1 VIKRSSLVPFSNEY
15 NFWYDEKMNGKKEG
29 VELDQKIEYEKAIL
43 VGCHTSGDDQR
54 FQYSLD
60 ELASLT
66 ETAKG
71 KVVMT
76 VTQKRERVH
85 SATYIGKG
93 KVEELK
99 ALAEEVEADIIIF
112 NDELSPSQ
120 NRNLSAHLSARVIDR
135 TQLIL
140 DIFAQRARSK
150 EGKLQVELAQLQYL
164 MPRLMGQGIA
174 LSRLGGGIGTRGPGE
189 TKLESDRRHIR
200 RRIDDIKEQ
209 LRTIVQ
215 HRDRYRERR
224 KKNKA
229 FQVALVGYTNAGKST
244 LFNRL
249 SEADSF
255 EENQLFATLD
265 PMTRKMILPS
275 GYISLLTDTV
285 GFIQDLP
292 TTLVAAFRSTLE
304 EVNEADLLLHVV
316 DMSNKDY
323 FGQEQ
328 TVHQL
333 LQELN
338 IQTIPQITVYNKR
351 DLQHPDFVRTDSTES
366 ILISAFDEED
376 RSKLKRKI
384 EETVIGMM
392 EAYHV
397 NIPSSEGKLLAH
409 LKNESIL
416 RELSYEEEKDIYKC
430 KGFALKDHQISG
442 QLIKYK
448 V

>member
-1 VIKRSSLVPFSNEY
+1 MINSMYSYVKFGRKVDYLEQQKGR
-15 NFWYDEKMNGKKEG
+15 EK
-29 VELDQKIEYEKAIL
+29 VIL
-43 VGCHTSGDDQR
+43 VGCQTSEDDDR
-54 FQYSLD
+54 FQYSMD
-60 ELASLT
+60 ELAALT
-66 ETAKG
+66 DTAKG
-71 KVVMT
+71 KVITT
-76 VTQKRERVH
+76 VSQKRARVH
-85 SATYIGKG
+85 PATYIGKG
-93 KVEELK
+93 KVEELR
-99 ALAEEVEADIIIF
+99 ALTEEVEADLVIF

-120 NRNLSAHLSARVIDR
+120 NRNLSAQLNARIIDR

-140 DIFAQRARSK
+140 DIFAARARSK

-200 RRIDDIKEQ
+200 RRVDEIKEQ
-209 LRTIVQ
+209 LRVIVQ

-229 FQVALVGYTNAGKST
+229 FQIALVGYTNAGKST

-275 GYISLLTDTV
+275 GYITLLTDTV

-304 EVNEADLLLHVV
+304 EAKEADLLLHVV
-316 DMSNKDY
+316 DMSNQDY
-323 FGQEQ
+323 FQQEQ
-328 TVHQL
+328 TVQKIL
-333 LQELN
+333 KDLDIEQ
-338 IQTIPQITVYNKR
+338 IPQLTVYNKR
-351 DLQHPDFVRTDSTES
+351 DLRHPDFVPTANTEAVV
-366 ILISAFDEED
+366 ISAFNEDDRNGLTRKVEE
-376 RSKLKRKI
+376 I
-384 EETVIGMM
+384 VIGMM
-392 EAYHV
+392 EPYHV
-397 NIPSSEGKLLAH
+397 HVPSTEGKLIAL
-409 LKNESIL
+409 LKNETIL
-416 RELSYEEEKDIYKC
+416 RELAYDEEEDIYKC
-430 KGFALKDHQISG
+430 KGYALLDHQISG
-442 QLIKYK
+442 QLLKYK